1 MTAKSKRVWTFI
13 VLAIFLVGTY
23 GVYILFMLPG
33 VGTPPTTTVT
43 TREDLKDKILIF
55 HSEDCPHCKQL
66 IADFKTNK
74 VEDIIKNISWLE
86 VNDKKENQYNISLYI
101 SKVQEC
107 KLGEDSYV
115 IPFAYD
121 KGQCYVG
128 GDKIEEYI
136 YGIAGITI
144 ETTTTTKGN

>member
-1 MTAKSKRVWTFI
+1 MTAKSKRVWVFI

-33 VGTPPTTTVT
+33 AGTLPTTTVT

-86 VNDKKENQYNISLYI
+86 VSSDNKNKYNVELYV
-101 SKVQEC
+101 SKIMEC

-115 IPFAYD
+115 VPIAYD

-128 GDKIEEYI
+128 NDQIAPYI
-136 YGIAGITI
+136 YGLAGITV